1 MLIDGR
7 QKSSV
12 MTLLSVVSGEDAIVV
27 AVVVVAVIVDAHTDV
42 DAKEEEKAPI
52 GTISLCGPF
61 DRRSSPKFCLFSRPQ
76 IP

>member
-1 MLIDGR
+1 MVDK
-7 QKSSV
+7 KSSV

-27 AVVVVAVIVDAHTDV
+27 AVVVVVVAVVVDAHADV
-42 DAKEEEKAPI
+42 DAKEEAKAPI

-61 DRRSSPKFCLFSRPQ
+61 ARRSPPKFCLFSRPQ